1 MEKLGYDNM
10 LEILR
15 RLIEDKNKKELIRY
29 KCVSTLWHNVIS
41 DIHIRIIWS
50 QTPIGRIY
58 FRIMRAPP
66 FVNYIVSLLS
76 HTTCTVSERQFLKT
90 HMLSN
95 CNEYNKTI
103 FIPMTWDHGDNRFD
117 SNNSVFIDCCND
129 LLLLFHFKY
138 DTYYVSNP
146 YTRQRAHI
154 PKPPHHHYA
163 KDNILCAAL
172 AFDPIE
178 SSLGGFAVVTKC
190 NNNLDKAPYTI
201 KKVSILEG
209 VEDFDFKY
217 CIREDKF
224 LASLDHPNIIRY
236 YSVHN

>member
-178 SSLGGFAVVTKC
+178 SSFYKVVIIIGGGDDDFEVIDIFSSSTGKWNLLEKVV
-190 NNNLDKAPYTI
+190 
-201 KKVSILEG
+201 S
-209 VEDFDFKY
+209 
-217 CIREDKF
+217 
-224 LASLDHPNIIRY
+224 SLVI
-236 YSVHN
+236 SVIN